1 MMKLPVILPVK
12 LVYLAT
18 SKNSNLG
25 HVIHGKPQAS
35 PENKGAESFFY
46 KEEGGVG
53 RGCYKQSSLESWE
66 LEVCGGFNQLT
77 CESLTSLCWGSR
89 IVTFLLDARY
99 VSSSWV
105 CDYE

>member
-12 LVYLAT
+12 LVYLGT

-35 PENKGAESFFY
+35 PENKGAERFFY

-53 RGCYKQSSLESWE
+53 RGCCKQRVHWNPGNWKCVVALIS
-66 LEVCGGFNQLT
+66 
-77 CESLTSLCWGSR
+77 
-89 IVTFLLDARY
+89 
-99 VSSSWV
+99 
-105 CDYE
+105 